1 MSTPIWQIRSEWR
14 KNLWRVTHISE
25 LVDQELNPLSFQ
37 VTSSLPGTRM
47 VKVLEGV
54 RSLKVR
60 REALLRG
67 PVWKKPGKWLFRGY
81 SAGWPC
87 FPLAGWGPRRAVPG
101 GIFVL
106 LLQLRKLHLEWFM
119 MISWVCFVNTAHTTG
134 GNYIPRVFLHK
145 WYCSKIILL
154 WADVLKLLNLEHKDG
169 EKPQRLSSPSVSLY
183 YWWNWGLEMGRE
195 FPEAYS
201 QLQTKAGLEHLNT
214 FRCFFHDYCCSGG
227 RNVSTTDTVYCF
239 MELRLYM
246 GYRLNRS
253 LKTTFVYHFTLV
265 RMAVIKKTRNKC
277 WRGYGEKGILVHCW

>member
-25 LVDQELNPLSFQ
+25 VVDQELNPLSFQ

-183 YWWNWGLEMGRE
+183 FWQNRPRDGEGVSWSIQPATDKSWARTSDYLQMFLPWLLLLWGQKCEHNR
-195 FPEAYS
+195 YS
-201 QLQTKAGLEHLNT
+201 LLLHGTQTL
-214 FRCFFHDYCCSGG
+214 
-227 RNVSTTDTVYCF
+227 
-239 MELRLYM
+239 
-246 GYRLNRS
+246 
-253 LKTTFVYHFTLV
+253 
-265 RMAVIKKTRNKC
+265 
-277 WRGYGEKGILVHCW
+277 